1 MVKNWKQASIKNIAK
16 IAGVGTASVDRVL
29 HNRQGVSKKI
39 KDKVLKAYN
48 EILSNKQ
55 DSPLRK
61 IVVCCESGSS
71 FNNTLKKNIE
81 KFLKTKKI
89 NIILEPYFISAKN
102 FKTTIFEKIIY
113 DKIKDSD
120 GLIIVSQED
129 SKIERAIQKYI
140 ESKKPVIALTT
151 DLPNS
156 NRSAYVGCDQ
166 SAAGATAAKLIA
178 DTSNSKTGKILMVMS
193 MPYRCQQERELGF
206 KKILRSNFPKL
217 TIKESIYS
225 LDTSEES
232 YKHVKQYIKNNGPPI
247 GIYSIAG
254 GNVGVAEAVRDT
266 GYKNQI
272 IFIGHEL
279 NKNSKQLLDTEE
291 MSYVIGHDINLEVEK
306 SFSIIEDFY
315 NEAPINNFQTNT
327 FIYTKHNCID
337 YELIF

>member
-1 MVKNWKQASIKNIAK
+1 
-16 IAGVGTASVDRVL
+16 
-29 HNRQGVSKKI
+29 
-39 KDKVLKAYN
+39 
-48 EILSNKQ
+48 
-55 DSPLRK
+55 
-61 IVVCCESGSS
+61 
-71 FNNTLKKNIE
+71 
-81 KFLKTKKI
+81 
-89 NIILEPYFISAKN
+89 
-102 FKTTIFEKIIY
+102 
-113 DKIKDSD
+113 
-120 GLIIVSQED
+120 
-129 SKIERAIQKYI
+129 
-140 ESKKPVIALTT
+140 
-151 DLPNS
+151 
-156 NRSAYVGCDQ
+156 
-166 SAAGATAAKLIA
+166 
-178 DTSNSKTGKILMVMS
+178 

-206 KKILRSNFPKL
+206 KKILRSNFPKI

-291 MSYVIGHDINLEVEK
+291 MSYVIGHDVNLEVEK

-315 NEAPINNFQTNT
+315 NERPIKNFQSNT
-327 FIYTKHNCID
+327 FIYTKYNSID